1 MNFFLI
7 AVLVLGAIG
16 LIAALVLYVCSK
28 KFAVYEDPR
37 IAQVTEQ
44 LPGAN
49 CGGCGFAGCGG
60 LADALVKGADA
71 GSLEGLMCPV
81 GGQEVMGKVADLLG
95 MAIANGDP
103 MVAVVRC
110 NGTCALRPKI
120 AEYSG
125 LRTCAAMNSC
135 GAGETACGFGC
146 LGCGD
151 CVAACQFD
159 AIHMNPETGLPEV
172 DEEKCVACGACVKA
186 CPRHIIELRKKG
198 PKGRRVYVSC
208 VNKDKGP
215 VAMKACKAACI
226 GCGKCEKTCPFG
238 AITVE
243 NNLAYIDFNKCKSC
257 RKCVDVCP
265 THAIIDLNFPPK
277 PVKPVSDVV
286 KPAADV
292 EKKASKVSDVVAK
305 PVSMPS
311 AASIAALL
319 PQANCGACG
328 FDDCSA
334 FAAAIVKDGGIGEKS
349 CSVGGE
355 EVMSKIADLLKNAP
369 AEAPKESEKAAVT
382 KESVAAKVVV
392 PAFELVNIAAHPK
405 VDVVAKIAAL
415 ALANAA
421 KSGQK
426 ADAPAVN
433 HSPIVPIKTT
443 GLMAPQ
449 KLTVKTQEEAKAI
462 VDKIA
467 STLL

>member
-1 MNFFLI
+1 MDFILI
-7 AVLVLGAIG
+7 AVAVLGGIG

-37 IAQVTEQ
+37 IAQVAEQ

-81 GGQEVMGKVADLLG
+81 GGQEVMSKVADLLG
-95 MAIANGDP
+95 MAIANGEP
-103 MVAVVRC
+103 KVAVVRC

-125 LRTCAAMNSC
+125 LRTCAAMNAC

-159 AIHMNPETGLPEV
+159 AIHMNAETGLPEV

-186 CPRHIIELRKKG
+186 CPRNIIELRKKG

-226 GCGKCEKTCPFG
+226 GCGKCEKECPFG

-243 NNLAYIDFNKCKSC
+243 NNVSYIDHEKCRLC
-257 RKCVDVCP
+257 RKCVAVC
-265 THAIIDLNFPPK
+265 
-277 PVKPVSDVV
+277 
-286 KPAADV
+286 
-292 EKKASKVSDVVAK
+292 
-305 PVSMPS
+305 
-311 AASIAALL
+311 LL
-319 PQANCGACG
+319 
-328 FDDCSA
+328 
-334 FAAAIVKDGGIGEKS
+334 
-349 CSVGGE
+349 
-355 EVMSKIADLLKNAP
+355 
-369 AEAPKESEKAAVT
+369 
-382 KESVAAKVVV
+382 
-392 PAFELVNIAAHPK
+392 
-405 VDVVAKIAAL
+405 
-415 ALANAA
+415 
-421 KSGQK
+421 
-426 ADAPAVN
+426 
-433 HSPIVPIKTT
+433 
-443 GLMAPQ
+443 
-449 KLTVKTQEEAKAI
+449 QEI
-462 VDKIA
+462 RR
-467 STLL
+467 L